1 MLHLIESGFLSARFS
16 NFKSSKLSTLIAIEH
31 IVYNNWKT
39 EENVGQATVSRSP
52 LSFTIFFISLMYGII
67 IPIHLLQ
74 RWKEGCKQFN
84 FFSLSLILLLNYW
97 FMTLFVIFTKL
108 VLYMLTH
115 VTEYNVHHPSCTFS
129 SYYTKLN
136 GVFRVIEINS
146 EGS

>member
-31 IVYNNWKT
+31 IVYNNWK
-39 EENVGQATVSRSP
+39 NGRKFWSSHCFKKS
-52 LSFTIFFISLMYGII
+52 SFFY
-67 IPIHLLQ
+67 HLLY
-74 RWKEGCKQFN
+74 QFDVWDYYPHSSASKMRGRLQTIQ